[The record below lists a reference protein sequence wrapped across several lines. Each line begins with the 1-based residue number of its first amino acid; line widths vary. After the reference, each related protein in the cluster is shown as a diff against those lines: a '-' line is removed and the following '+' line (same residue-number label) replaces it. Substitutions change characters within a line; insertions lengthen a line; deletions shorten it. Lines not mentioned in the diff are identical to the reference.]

1 MGLHCKGTFPVNVC
15 FCSLFQLPA
24 PNSGALDMSLQTT
37 LDVKVKKEAP
47 VEVDSSPPDSPD
59 SLSGTSDHSRE
70 PPLRAKV
77 EHFLK
82 CFFFN
87 GLTAIVVCIMT

>member
-1 MGLHCKGTFPVNVC
+1 
-15 FCSLFQLPA
+15 
-24 PNSGALDMSLQTT
+24 MSLQTT

-59 SLSGTSDHSRE
+59 SLSGVSDQDSE

-77 EHFLK
+77 EL
-82 CFFFN
+82 
-87 GLTAIVVCIMT
+87 LV